1 MKCELQR
8 GVDLERT
15 QQLFVWNS
23 NEVFSRKISFG
34 CSDQT
39 RHGRAAQALKG
50 DLNAREELLT
60 LRTLTGEYF
69 FHIVMGNLFGFGLKV
84 CHSFVR
90 VY

>member
-1 MKCELQR
+1 M
-8 GVDLERT
+8 D
-15 QQLFVWNS
+15 
-23 NEVFSRKISFG
+23 
-34 CSDQT
+34 
-39 RHGRAAQALKG
+39 AQALKG

-84 CHSFVR
+84 CHSFVFK